1 MRKFLAAL
9 LLAAA
14 CAGPALCGVPVNIP
28 SSDIGLPTNGAS
40 IYSVVLVNAG
50 DPGNYNGS
58 FYRVNGAIHPIN
70 PNSPKINFQVN
81 LPLDWNGRLVQFGG
95 GGFNGVLVTGEGFP
109 VCFTPEDKRPLAQG
123 YVTFGSDSGHYSRG
137 WDGRW
142 GLDDEALDNF
152 ASSQLKKVHDVAVII
167 ASEFYSRKP
176 EHVYYIGDSNGGREA
191 LKAIQLFPEDYDGA
205 VSLYPVLNWIPKA
218 LHDSYNADRMH
229 NDGWFGREDYK
240 IVREVIIEM
249 CDEAD
254 GLKDGIISNP
264 FTAEKARDEIFAA
277 LAEKLTPQQIDN
289 LKNFHSPLTLSFPMP
304 DGATVVPGYMLSQ
317 VLSDGGY
324 SQMSSSREK
333 RDG

>member
-1 MRKFLAAL
+1 MGKLFAAL
-9 LLAAA
+9 FLVAA

-205 VSLYPVLNWIPKA
+205 VSLYPVLNCLQA
-218 LHDSYNADRMH
+218 
-229 NDGWFGREDYK
+229 
-240 IVREVIIEM
+240 
-249 CDEAD
+249 
-254 GLKDGIISNP
+254 
-264 FTAEKARDEIFAA
+264 
-277 LAEKLTPQQIDN
+277 Q
-289 LKNFHSPLTLSFPMP
+289 
-304 DGATVVPGYMLSQ
+304 
-317 VLSDGGY
+317 
-324 SQMSSSREK
+324 
-333 RDG
+333 